1 MLSRLITRL
10 PTQTTQHLRTLTTL
24 RTLTH
29 HSTTPL
35 SYKPSTTITTIQ
47 QRYQSD
53 ASISQDTTESS
64 NSIGKRESG
73 TVKWFDASKGFGF
86 IVREQGEDLFVHFS
100 GIRGTGYRTLEEGQR
115 VDFVVAS
122 GHKGPV
128 AQDVQLK
135 AQ

>member
-1 MLSRLITRL
+1 MLSRIIPRVS
-10 PTQTTQHLRTLTTL
+10 QSIRTLSTL
-24 RTLTH
+24 RVGCRSSPSIINT
-29 HSTTPL
+29 SSIYSNQPIQL
-35 SYKPSTTITTIQ
+35 SHV
-47 QRYQSD
+47 RYQSND
-53 ASISQDTTESS
+53 VESQSQS
-64 NSIGKRESG
+64 FGVGKRETG